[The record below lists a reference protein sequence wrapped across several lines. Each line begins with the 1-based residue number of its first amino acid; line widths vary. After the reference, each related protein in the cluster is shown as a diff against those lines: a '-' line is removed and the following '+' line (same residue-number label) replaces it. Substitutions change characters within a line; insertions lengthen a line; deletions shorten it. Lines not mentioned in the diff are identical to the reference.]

1 MLEDRA
7 LTVTEFGRKKY
18 DLEEVFMSM
27 VGEEQHVR

>member
-1 MLEDRA
+1 V
-7 LTVTEFGRKKY
+7 TVTDFGRKKH